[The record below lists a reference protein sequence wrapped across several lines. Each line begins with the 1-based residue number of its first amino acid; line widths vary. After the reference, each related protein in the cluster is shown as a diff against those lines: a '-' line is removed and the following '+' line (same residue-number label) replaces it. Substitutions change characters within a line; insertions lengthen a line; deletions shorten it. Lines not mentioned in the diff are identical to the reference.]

1 MSLNYHPPTVIT
13 NNAAPISSADLMYE
27 EHGKCYT
34 TRILRSDSEEEGGDT
49 FDSEVE
55 ETRNAWKMVFLTNT
69 ALRTFWADNISE
81 LDCMKI
87 ANQSFAGGIEIMADI
102 RYVRLDYHV
111 AGGIVILYI
120 DCSQS

>member
-1 MSLNYHPPTVIT
+1 MKTMGSVIQQEY
-13 NNAAPISSADLMYE
+13 L
-27 EHGKCYT
+27 G
-34 TRILRSDSEEEGGDT
+34 
-49 FDSEVE
+49 VE